1 MIRRPPRSTLF
12 PYTTLF
18 RSTDFPCIYDGR
30 VGIGRTYAQIDGG
43 LTFAGWLNGL
53 RSGRSYVSDGKSH
66 LLDLRLDDAQVGRA
80 NSELR
85 ISAPRTLKEQLQAA
99 PYLDPL
105 PNERNPTRT

>member
-53 RSGRSYVSDGKSH
+53 RSGRSYVSEDRKST
-66 LLDLRLDDAQVGRA
+66 RL
-80 NSELR
+80 NSSHSQ
-85 ISAPRTLKEQLQAA
+85 ISYAVFCLKKKKKKHNITSCASESNAKH
-99 PYLDPL
+99 
-105 PNERNPTRT
+105 